1 MNRLKELRIQNNIYQ
16 KDIAKY
22 LNIGQTGYS
31 KYETGKID
39 IPTDVLKRLSK
50 YYNVSIDY
58 ILCMTDE
65 QKPYKKSLMELES
78 DNNE

>member
-31 KYETGKID
+31 KYETEKID
-39 IPTDVLKRLSK
+39 IPTDVLKKLSK

-65 QKPYKKSLMELES
+65 QKPYKKSLIELES